1 MYCRRYLEVQQ
12 ETRSS
17 IIKIISETTNAI
29 PIMTNV
35 RTTFCMAIGLVSV
48 GLHSLPGST
57 IHLFDIRVICPLSI
71 NFPILVKRIENS
83 LKWCYYKSPG
93 IIVIKILLH
102 IYDLLTCNWRADCT
116 EILFSLQMQQYLL
129 KPLHLK

>member
-1 MYCRRYLEVQQ
+1 MYFQRYLEVQQ

-17 IIKIISETTNAI
+17 IINIISETTNAI

-71 NFPILVKRIENS
+71 NFPILVKRIENN

-93 IIVIKILLH
+93 ITGNIVIKRLLQ
-102 IYDLLTCNWRADCT
+102 IYD
-116 EILFSLQMQQYLL
+116 
-129 KPLHLK
+129 